1 MEDPPITKNCKN
13 LLSNIPDIKSKAEKK
28 LSSNKTELYVITNND
43 NGRII
48 EILTKNLTILILM
61 YLYNKFCN

>member
-48 EILTKNLTILILM
+48 EILT
-61 YLYNKFCN
+61 

>member
-1 MEDPPITKNCKN
+1 MIFRCTSPCSMEDPPITKNCKN

-48 EILTKNLTILILM
+48 EILT
-61 YLYNKFCN
+61 

>member
-13 LLSNIPDIKSKAEKK
+13 LLSSIPDIKSKAEKK

-48 EILTKNLTILILM
+48 EILT
-61 YLYNKFCN
+61 